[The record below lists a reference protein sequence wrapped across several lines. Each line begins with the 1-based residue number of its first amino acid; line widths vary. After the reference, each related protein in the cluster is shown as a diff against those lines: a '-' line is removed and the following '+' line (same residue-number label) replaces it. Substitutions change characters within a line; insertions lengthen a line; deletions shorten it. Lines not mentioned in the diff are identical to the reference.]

1 MRKLPWLLLAVFAVG
16 LASPAYAQDPA
27 KSIGVSA
34 GVGIGYGTVPD
45 GGTRTTEATFNGG
58 VVAILPFSNNW
69 AFQPEVRFDKRK
81 ITIGGIST
89 DVTYVD
95 VPVLLRNKFLGIY
108 MVQGLTFNMVA
119 SASVLDVDFKSALNS
134 PDVAIVLGAGKR
146 FDKWSLEGRWE
157 TGLRNFQKDVD
168 LGGVHM
174 RALTAVVTV
183 FLK

>member
-1 MRKLPWLLLAVFAVG
+1 
-16 LASPAYAQDPA
+16 
-27 KSIGVSA
+27 
-34 GVGIGYGTVPD
+34 
-45 GGTRTTEATFNGG
+45 
-58 VVAILPFSNNW
+58 
-69 AFQPEVRFDKRK
+69 
-81 ITIGGIST
+81 
-89 DVTYVD
+89 
-95 VPVLLRNKFLGIY
+95 
-108 MVQGLTFNMVA
+108 MVA

-146 FDKWSLEGRWE
+146 FDKWSLEGRRE